1 MARQVLHVE
10 RLVQI
15 LVLLVLVGRLIESAG
30 HAMDRTHSTGRH
42 TRPGQDARRTLPGAG
57 RPGSLSQNA
66 GGPRYGFKDDK

>member
-42 TRPGQDARRTLPGAG
+42 TRPGQDARRTLPGPAA
-57 RPGSLSQNA
+57 RLPQPERRRA
-66 GGPRYGFKDDK
+66 ARWV